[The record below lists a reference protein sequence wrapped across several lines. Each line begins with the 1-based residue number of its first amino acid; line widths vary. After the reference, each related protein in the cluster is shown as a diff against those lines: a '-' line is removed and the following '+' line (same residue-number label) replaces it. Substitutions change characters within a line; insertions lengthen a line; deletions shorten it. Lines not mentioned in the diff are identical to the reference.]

1 MRFVCSLLL
10 ALLALCA
17 FSPPASAQ
25 TSVVAKYR
33 VNYPTPLGPDNS
45 VKLLKQVAFEVKG
58 GIYKKTTGNNCN
70 GYSCDIICFS
80 DGRGYDVLVDAT
92 GAATPAWQGPV
103 PGIDSAKCELVTT
116 DPSGSAPPN
125 TPPTTDP
132 ADPSAA
138 ERLKNIDINVAEIR
152 RLLTLAAGMLGIH

>member
-1 MRFVCSLLL
+1 MKFLCSFLI
-10 ALLALCA
+10 AFIALCA
-17 FSPPASAQ
+17 LPAQSFAQ

-58 GIYKKTTGNNCN
+58 GVYRKTTGNNCN
-70 GYSCDIICFS
+70 GYSCDIICFA
-80 DGRGYDVLVDAT
+80 DGRGYDVLIDAT

-103 PGIDSAKCELVTT
+103 PGIVAANCELVTV
-116 DPSGSAPPN
+116 DPSGGAPPPP
-125 TPPTTDP
+125 PPTTDP